1 MLYFL
6 LADHRESRSGVVEA
20 LQKFEGWQVTY
31 QQLPTGDY
39 LNDAF
44 IFERKTLIDFANS
57 LLDGRLFQ
65 QAIRMANDSRQS
77 ILILEGVG
85 SDLARVSLR
94 RAQLQGAL
102 IRLSLSLGV
111 VVLRS
116 KNPVETANLIRYV
129 VQQQEVS
136 MRRPVHVR
144 QERVGR
150 KKQFQLR
157 LLQKFPGIGAQKAQS
172 LLEHFDS
179 LEAVF
184 SATEAELASIHGIG
198 YRTARN
204 IRSLLEEPACVWKS
218 PA

>member
-1 MLYFL
+1 
-6 LADHRESRSGVVEA
+6 
-20 LQKFEGWQVTY
+20 VTY

-111 VVLRS
+111 VVSPCPQLA
-116 KNPVETANLIRYV
+116 PL
-129 VQQQEVS
+129 Q
-136 MRRPVHVR
+136 MRCP
-144 QERVGR
+144 
-150 KKQFQLR
+150 
-157 LLQKFPGIGAQKAQS
+157 P
-172 LLEHFDS
+172 HF
-179 LEAVF
+179 
-184 SATEAELASIHGIG
+184 
-198 YRTARN
+198 
-204 IRSLLEEPACVWKS
+204 
-218 PA
+218 